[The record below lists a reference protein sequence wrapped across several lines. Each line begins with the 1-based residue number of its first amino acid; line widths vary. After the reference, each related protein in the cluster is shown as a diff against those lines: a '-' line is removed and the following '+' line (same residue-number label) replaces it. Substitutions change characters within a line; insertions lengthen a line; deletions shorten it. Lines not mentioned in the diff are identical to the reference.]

1 MRNGTPRWIG
11 GAIAAAVLVVLAGP
25 AALLWHT
32 LTPEPWDAQH
42 LRARFESVRYERAGL
57 VFRYQLENR
66 TGRSAR
72 LLANLTT
79 IKLMQPNDQAAAGT
93 PVINL
98 PLDIEAHST
107 RPVEVR
113 LELPLPRSEAEE
125 RRKSEEQTR
134 RVLQHKLPGPH
145 DLESPLAEIPMSRPP
160 APPPIPDVVRDLET
174 LFTDSLR
181 ILDGFELNNPAK
193 GIRIVFPRG
202 W

>member
-1 MRNGTPRWIG
+1 M
-11 GAIAAAVLVVLAGP
+11 AAAVAVVLAGP
-25 AALLWHT
+25 AALLRHA

-42 LRARFESVRYERAGL
+42 LRVRFESVRYERAGL
-57 VFRYQLENR
+57 VFTYQLENR
-66 TGRSAR
+66 TGRSAL

-79 IKLMQPNDQAAAGT
+79 IKLVQPDDQAAAGI

-98 PLDIEAHST
+98 PLEIEAHST

-113 LELPLPRSEAEE
+113 LELPLPRSEADE

-145 DLESPLAEIPMSRPP
+145 DLESPLAELPMSRPP
-160 APPPIPDVVRDLET
+160 APPPVADVVRDLES
-174 LFTDSLR
+174 LFTHSLST
-181 ILDGFELNNPAK
+181 LDGFELSNPAK

>member
-1 MRNGTPRWIG
+1 MAERAPARIRW
-11 GAIAAAVLVVLAGP
+11 AIAAGVAVVLAGP
-25 AALLWHT
+25 VALIRRG
-32 LTPEPWDAQH
+32 LTPEVWDSQH

-57 VFRYQLENR
+57 VFTYQLENR
-66 TGRSAR
+66 TGRATR
-72 LLANLTT
+72 LLPDLTT
-79 IKLMQPNDQAAAGT
+79 IKLMQPNDQAAAGV

-113 LELPLPRSEAEE
+113 LELPLPRSEADE

-145 DLESPLAEIPMSRPP
+145 DLESPLAELPMSRPP
-160 APPPIPDVVRDLET
+160 TPPPVADVVKDVES
-174 LFTDSLR
+174 LFTESLS
-181 ILDGFELNNPAK
+181 IVDGFELSNPAN

>member
-1 MRNGTPRWIG
+1 MRKGTPRWIG
-11 GAIAAAVLVVLAGP
+11 WTLAAAVLVVLAGP
-25 AALLWHT
+25 AAMLWHS
-32 LTPEPWDAQH
+32 LHPEPWDARN

-57 VFRYQLENR
+57 VFTYQLENR
-66 TGRSAR
+66 TGRSTR
-72 LLANLTT
+72 LLPDLTT
-79 IKLMQPNDQAAAGT
+79 IKVMQPNDQAAAGV

-113 LELPLPRSEAEE
+113 LELRLPRSEADE

-145 DLESPLAEIPMSRPP
+145 DLESPLAELPMSRAPI
-160 APPPIPDVVRDLET
+160 PPPVADVVKDVES
-174 LFTDSLR
+174 LFTDSLS
-181 ILDGFELNNPAK
+181 IVDGFELTNPAK